1 LQALAEPIEARDMPF
16 STLWQTAERRDLL
29 VLSLLLHDVGK
40 GMPAEN
46 HVSGSLNALKTAAQ
60 RLQLLPEDEA
70 EVRFLIEQHL
80 EMSATMQRRDVF
92 DPVTVRSF
100 AAVVETRERLQRL
113 CLLTY
118 ADIHAVNPEAL
129 TPWRAEMLLQLYL
142 ATSNLLT
149 HSLDSNRLHAPA
161 EEPLL
166 EQLRALTGCEE
177 SGKIEHFLEGFP
189 RRYLGVHSAAE
200 IANHFAL
207 CQRLS
212 IEPVQM
218 EFMSAPHALSLTLLT
233 ADRPGLFATV
243 AGVLTSWGM
252 NIVKAEAFANTAG
265 MVLDSFHFTDSSR
278 TFELNPGEID
288 RFRRNLTD
296 VLHGPTSLASPLRTP
311 EASTT
316 KIPKVNVETTIKFDD
331 TSSEQCTLLE
341 IVTQDKR
348 GLLYL
353 LASIMAR
360 LDCNIEVA
368 LIDTEGKKA
377 IDVFYVT
384 KKGQKLSEVDQ
395 TMLLDELQKALV

>member
-1 LQALAEPIEARDMPF
+1 MPV
-16 STLWQTAERRDLL
+16 ED
-29 VLSLLLHDVGK
+29 
-40 GMPAEN
+40 

-60 RLQLLPEDEA
+60 RLQLSPEDEA
-70 EVRFLIEQHL
+70 EVRFLIQQHL
-80 EMSATMQRRDVF
+80 EMSATMQRRDIF

-177 SGKIEHFLEGFP
+177 PGKIERFLEGFP

-200 IANHFAL
+200 IANHFGL
-207 CQRLS
+207 SQRLS
-212 IEPVQM
+212 IELVQL
-218 EFMSAPHALSLTLLT
+218 EVTSAPHALSLTLLT
-233 ADRPGLFATV
+233 ADRPRLFATI
-243 AGVLTSWGM
+243 AGVLTKWGM
-252 NIVKAEAFANTAG
+252 NIVKAEAFANAAG

-296 VLHGPTSLASPLRTP
+296 VLQGTTSLASPLRAS
-311 EASTT
+311 EAASTP
-316 KIPKVNVETTIKFDD
+316 KIPKVNVATAIKFDD
-331 TSSEQCTLLE
+331 TSSEQSTLLE

-353 LASIMAR
+353 LASTMAR

-368 LIDTEGKKA
+368 LVDTEGKKA

-395 TMLLDELQKALV
+395 TMLLDELQKALI

>member
-1 LQALAEPIEARDMPF
+1 
-16 STLWQTAERRDLL
+16 
-29 VLSLLLHDVGK
+29 
-40 GMPAEN
+40 
-46 HVSGSLNALKTAAQ
+46 
-60 RLQLLPEDEA
+60 
-70 EVRFLIEQHL
+70 
-80 EMSATMQRRDVF
+80 
-92 DPVTVRSF
+92 
-100 AAVVETRERLQRL
+100 
-113 CLLTY
+113 
-118 ADIHAVNPEAL
+118 
-129 TPWRAEMLLQLYL
+129 
-142 ATSNLLT
+142 
-149 HSLDSNRLHAPA
+149 
-161 EEPLL
+161 
-166 EQLRALTGCEE
+166 
-177 SGKIEHFLEGFP
+177 
-189 RRYLGVHSAAE
+189 
-200 IANHFAL
+200 
-207 CQRLS
+207 
-212 IEPVQM
+212 M

-233 ADRPGLFATV
+233 ADRPGLFATI

-278 TFELNPGEID
+278 TFELNPGEMD

-296 VLHGPTSLASPLRTP
+296 VLHGATSLASPLRTP
-311 EASTT
+311 EDSTT

-395 TMLLDELQKALV
+395 TMLLDELQKALI